1 MLIGKSGNVG
11 QKFTGPDVFLCRRLH
26 RDFFPV
32 SYPLFEPEE
41 RVMPGNDMLMEKPA
55 LTLAAAK
62 KIIAAAEAEALKQ
75 GWPVVIAVVD
85 DGGHLICLQRL
96 DGAQFASVEVAI
108 RKANAAIAFK
118 RPTREWEK
126 MLNDGQ
132 QRVLN
137 LPGVLAS
144 EGGVPL
150 TWKGHIVGAIG
161 VSGVKPSEDGQVA
174 RSGAAVLG

>member
-1 MLIGKSGNVG
+1 MSDDKKL
-11 QKFTGPDVFLCRRLH
+11 L
-26 RDFFPV
+26 
-32 SYPLFEPEE
+32 
-41 RVMPGNDMLMEKPA
+41 EKPA
-55 LTLAAAK
+55 LNLAVAR

-96 DGAQFASVEVAI
+96 DNAQFASVEIAI
-108 RKANAAIAFK
+108 HKARAAVAFK
-118 RPTREWEK
+118 RPTKEWEK

-150 TWKGHIVGAIG
+150 VWKGQIVGAIG
-161 VSGVKPSEDGQVA
+161 VSGVKPSEDGQIA
-174 RSGAAVLG
+174 RTGASVLE